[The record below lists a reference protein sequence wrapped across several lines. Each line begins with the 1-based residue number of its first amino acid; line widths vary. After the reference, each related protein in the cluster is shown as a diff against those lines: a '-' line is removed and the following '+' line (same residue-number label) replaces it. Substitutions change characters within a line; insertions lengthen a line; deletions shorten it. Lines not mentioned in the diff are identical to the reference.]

1 MPESKKRVV
10 KKEKEVKHVTYD
22 PTKSKFGKIMI
33 LLLAVGMV
41 LGIAVAAVYAVV
53 QQFLS

>member
-10 KKEKEVKHVTYD
+10 KKEKEVKRVSYD

-41 LGIAVAAVYAVV
+41 LGVVVGAVYVVV